1 MNAIEIIALVFS
13 LGVLLKMV
21 FVLFSKKS
29 WMGFVKK
36 IYSKPM
42 ILFLIEL
49 IVAVIVF
56 GYLLQSLSIVEIM
69 ACIVLGALLT
79 GMSFTFFM
87 KELYP
92 SFEKMLKS
100 KVLKKAWLLMLLWLA
115 LAIWVLITLF

>member
-1 MNAIEIIALVFS
+1 MNAIEIIALVFA
-13 LGVLLKMV
+13 LGILLKMV
-21 FVLFSKKS
+21 LVLFSKKS

-42 ILFLIEL
+42 ILFLIEF

-100 KVLKKAWLLMLLWLA
+100 KVLKKAWLLMLVWLA
-115 LAIWVLITLF
+115 LAIWVLIALF